1 MKFEITKFSKDF
13 VARMV
18 SAKAKNR
25 VLKEYDVLKDLE
37 AGKSA
42 AQVAIRHNISRREVF
57 NIKADYRK

>member
-1 MKFEITKFSKDF
+1 MKFEVTKFSREF
-13 VARMV
+13 VARMMGTKV
-18 SAKAKNR
+18 KER

-42 AQVAIRHNISRREVF
+42 AQVAIKHNISRREVF